1 MTATDD
7 EGGRGGALLYLS
19 QGVTASKNPSRYRR
33 RWGTA
38 ADKRLG
44 KMTVFRDCICI
55 LLLYYR
61 YESEEWPACGI
72 YRTVNRNSPWENR
85 LTMSGALSS
94 VDVHADSP
102 GPTRTQCACSFCHC
116 SPPLDILQL
125 PQLCGISKENKRT
138 YLPHMES

>member
-1 MTATDD
+1 
-7 EGGRGGALLYLS
+7 
-19 QGVTASKNPSRYRR
+19 
-33 RWGTA
+33 
-38 ADKRLG
+38 
-44 KMTVFRDCICI
+44 MTVFRDCICI

-61 YESEEWPACGI
+61 YESKEWPACGI

-138 YLPHMES
+138 YLPHMESDLRYNSELFKPHNISFPLCTVSFHSASCLPK